1 MHISQKYWAKFKNTK
16 DTKWL
21 ARVLDAYKLILF
33 GVAMKYM
40 KNTDEAKDVVQQVFL
55 IALEKLPH
63 TKVDNIGGW
72 LYIVTKNEALAQLKK
87 TNLENGLENIII
99 EADEINNLDT
109 AIQKNKIDDL
119 LWDAINQLKIDQ
131 RYCIIEFYIHDKT
144 YAEIEKEGPYN
155 LKQIKSHI
163 QNGKRNLKLQ
173 LMDHPIFQK

>member
-1 MHISQKYWAKFKNTK
+1 MNISQKYWAKFKSTK
-16 DTKWL
+16 DIKWL

-40 KNTDEAKDVVQQVFL
+40 KNPDEAKDVVQQVFL
-55 IALEKLPH
+55 TALEKLPL

-87 TNLENGLENIII
+87 SNKEESIEEILIEGEQVDNLAI
-99 EADEINNLDT
+99 
-109 AIQKNKIDDL
+109 AIQKNKKDDL
-119 LWDAINQLKIDQ
+119 LWDAINQLKVEQ
-131 RYCIIEFYIHDKT
+131 KYCIIEFYIKNKT
-144 YAEIEKEGPYN
+144 YAEIEKESTFT

-163 QNGKRNLKLQ
+163 QNGKRNLKIQ